1 MQGND
6 AVNWVAKEEDEFPC
20 YCDENCLNMGDCC
33 QDYKAFCEGDHQ
45 FGFKWPFKNCSG
57 IPWWDNFDNRIGR
70 QTKQNTIWARLQ
82 KNKMQAWN

>member
-1 MQGND
+1 MSLLSWLTATQQRVRQVE
-6 AVNWVAKEEDEFPC
+6 AVAKEEDEFPC

-57 IPWWDNFDNRIGR
+57 IP
-70 QTKQNTIWARLQ
+70 
-82 KNKMQAWN
+82 